1 MELSQLIFTGLMLVC
16 MFVALYWLK
25 PGKRE
30 AARYGMIL
38 VPYGGL
44 LCLFHIA
51 AQEMGIAG
59 YYLRHHLLCSAVL
72 LVFLLGVFMLRCH
85 WKRVLLSC
93 GVYALVHAPLYVLS
107 ILYINDFSVDLLLQL
122 FSGAPGQIL
131 LTWFFVWLCAR
142 TLSAKQGLL
151 TACSIEA
158 CQGLVSSNVLG
169 YIPLLFGLDEMSTI
183 VLGCYLNLIIWML
196 VFVLIMH
203 YLHEKSWL
211 RSVAISFILFL
222 LAVFLSFIAAFILS
236 GNAH

>member
-1 MELSQLIFTGLMLVC
+1 MELPQLIFTGLMLVC

-51 AQEMGIAG
+51 AQEMGFAG
-59 YYLRHHLLCSAVL
+59 YCLRHHLLCSAVL

-107 ILYINDFSVDLLLQL
+107 ILYINDFSVDLLLLL
-122 FSGAPGQIL
+122 FNGAPGQIL
-131 LTWFFVWLCAR
+131 MTWFFVWLCAR

-222 LAVFLSFIAAFILS
+222 LAVFLSFIAAFLLS

>member
-44 LCLFHIA
+44 LCLFHIT

-72 LVFLLGVFMLRCH
+72 LVFLLGVFMLRCY

-131 LTWFFVWLCAR
+131 LTWLFVWLCAR
-142 TLSAKQGLL
+142 PLSAKQGLL
-151 TACSIEA
+151 SAATIEA
-158 CQGLVSSNVLG
+158 CEGLVIANVVG
-169 YIPLLFGLDEMSTI
+169 YIPVLFGLGLEASV
-183 VLGCYLNLIIWML
+183 VLGTILKMMIWML
-196 VFVLIMH
+196 AFALVMH
-203 YLHEKSWL
+203 HLHGKSWY
-211 RSVAISFILFL
+211 RSIAFSFSPLL
-222 LAVFLSFIAAFILS
+222 LATICFLFSLIIR
-236 GNAH
+236 GGY